1 MAISHTCP
9 SCCRELG
16 NIRAVP
22 DPHYGLGVIVCPGCD
37 KAVVRTRHPDL
48 VFWKRVRVVRK
59 SLQRL
64 ALGLVFTALAVGATI
79 GMVFWMM
86 PEITD
91 RSGRYQL
98 PDLAS
103 PEIPFQIGIAI
114 LITTMCGCIART
126 IYTHLRFP
134 LVLGMF
140 LVLIGVF
147 LNIDWLI
154 SRLMIFINDLAR
166 ADVDIR
172 IASNS
177 EIKRRLLACL
187 ALLLPFLAG
196 MGIGVIFNRIIGRT
210 SSNRVVR
217 IRRRIRKRRSRLD

>member
-22 DPHYGLGVIVCPGCD
+22 DPHYGLGVIVCPGCET
-37 KAVVRTRHPDL
+37 AVVRTRHPDL
-48 VFWKRVRVVRK
+48 LFWKHVRGVRK

-64 ALGLVFTALAVGATI
+64 ILGLIFTALAVGATI
-79 GMVFWMM
+79 GMAFWMM

-91 RSGRYQL
+91 RSGRYQM
-98 PDLAS
+98 PDLAR
-103 PEIPFQIGIAI
+103 PEVPFQIGIAI

-126 IYTHLRFP
+126 IYAHQKFP
-134 LVLGMF
+134 LILGMF

-154 SRLMIFINDLAR
+154 SRLMIHVNDLAR

-172 IASNS
+172 IASHS

-196 MGIGVIFNRIIGRT
+196 MGIGVIFNRIIDRT

>member
-1 MAISHTCP
+1 
-9 SCCRELG
+9 
-16 NIRAVP
+16 VP
-22 DPHYGLGVIVCPGCD
+22 DPHYGLGVIVCPGCET
-37 KAVVRTRHPDL
+37 AVVRARHPDL
-48 VFWKRVRVVRK
+48 LFWKQVRSVRK

-64 ALGLVFTALAVGATI
+64 ALGVVFTALAVGATI
-79 GMVFWMM
+79 GMAFWMM

-91 RSGRYQL
+91 RGGRYQM

-103 PEIPFQIGIAI
+103 PEVPFQIGIAI

-126 IYTHLRFP
+126 IYAHQKFP
-134 LVLGMF
+134 LILGMF
-140 LVLIGVF
+140 LLLIGVF

-154 SRLMIFINDLAR
+154 SRLMILVNDLAR

-172 IASNS
+172 IASHS
-177 EIKRRLLACL
+177 EINRRLLACL
-187 ALLLPFLAG
+187 PLLLPFLAG
-196 MGIGVIFNRIIGRT
+196 MGIGVIFNRIIDRT

>member
-1 MAISHTCP
+1 MTISHTCP

-16 NIRAVP
+16 HIRGVA
-22 DPHYGLGVIVCPGCD
+22 DAHYGLGVIVCPGCE

-48 VFWKRVRVVRK
+48 LFWKRVRVVRK

-64 ALGLVFTALAVGATI
+64 ALGLVFAGLSTGATI
-79 GMVFWMM
+79 GMAFWMM

-91 RSGRYQL
+91 RNGRYQM
-98 PDLAS
+98 PDIAS

-126 IYTHLRFP
+126 VYAHLRFP

-154 SRLMIFINDLAR
+154 SLLMIFVSDLAS

-172 IASNS
+172 TATSS
-177 EIKRRLLACL
+177 EIRRRLLACL

-196 MGIGVIFNRIIGRT
+196 MGIGVFFNRMIEHT